1 MNKPIVSVLVPVYN
15 VEKYLGRCLDSI
27 IAQTLTNIEIICVND
42 GSTDDSL
49 SVLKEYQLRD
59 KRIKIIDKE
68 NGGLPSA
75 RNAAID
81 VASGEYVGFID
92 SDDYIEPK
100 MFETMVKYARKDK
113 SDIVICGAN
122 IFPEKPKASQWLYD
136 CLSPKYTHYDE
147 FNPEVLFSR
156 VDTTPFLWRN
166 LVKKSLIDKNNLRL
180 DEDVVIGEDKA
191 FQAKLFPKAKGI
203 TVIPDKLY
211 NYFWCRPDSLM
222 QQQVYA
228 NFDKKIKAHA
238 KLVARVAK
246 DIFTKD
252 VDEKTRLEYFEWVV
266 PFIYSDYIYA
276 SRNDKIDIA
285 NNLIPIW
292 KECGVYLIL
301 NLMPDWKVQNFEYIF
316 SFYNESK
323 IDVRLS
329 TIISIENGSQYIEEA
344 MNNLEDCLG
353 NDDEIIIV
361 NNGMRD
367 TDYVYVEKCMRMNK
381 NIRLYNTPGYFSFYR
396 ILNTGKGLASGKY
409 VLFTETQNWYLNSK
423 SIDDWIMATKNKNA
437 DICAV
442 NYVTKESDFA
452 LEIVKQSADQMINS
466 YMIDF
471 YNCMFTKSFL
481 DNVDVDFDDY
491 AILTGYVFIC
501 HVLEKT
507 DKVYC
512 LNEDIY
518 FSRKIHRQD
527 WISTEKCERV
537 LKGIEKLMKCSL
549 ENNDSVLHTT
559 VLSILNGNRIR
570 KLIVNNTKAY
580 AMPID
585 SCPNGENSQINTVR
599 TLFSIISMADYNMLK
614 DCGVSDNKSIMETLC
629 EVVEERQLFIAGLS
643 N

>member
-27 IAQTLTNIEIICVND
+27 IAQTLINIEIICVND

-49 SVLKEYQLRD
+49 NILKEYKLKD
-59 KRIKIIDKE
+59 KRIKIIDKK

-92 SDDYIEPK
+92 SDDYIEPT

-122 IFPEKPKASQWLYD
+122 IFPQNPKASQWLYD

-191 FQAKLFPKAKGI
+191 FQAKLFPKAQGI

-238 KLVARVAK
+238 KLVGRVAN
-246 DIFTKD
+246 DIFTKE

-276 SRNDKIDIA
+276 SRNDKVDIA
-285 NNLIPIW
+285 NILIPTW
-292 KECGVYLIL
+292 KDCGVYLIL
-301 NLMPDWKVQNFEYIF
+301 NLMPEWKVKNFEYIL
-316 SFYNESK
+316 SFYKECK
-323 IDVRLS
+323 VDVRLS

-381 NIRLYNTPGYFSFYR
+381 NIRLYNTPEYFSYYR

-409 VLFTETQNWYLNSK
+409 VVFTETQNWYLDSK
-423 SIDDWIMATKNKNA
+423 SIDDWIMATENENV

-452 LEIVKQSADQMINS
+452 LELVRQNADQMINS

-481 DNVDVDFDDY
+481 DNVEVDFDDY
-491 AILTGYVFIC
+491 SILTGYVFIC
-501 HVLEKT
+501 HMLEKT

-512 LNEDIY
+512 LNKDIY
-518 FSRKIHRQD
+518 FSRKLHRQD
-527 WISTEKCERV
+527 WISTEKCEKV
-537 LKGIEKLMKCSL
+537 LSGIEQLMKCSL
-549 ENNDSVLHTT
+549 KNNDSVLHTT
-559 VLSILNGNRIR
+559 VLSILNGDRIR

-580 AMPID
+580 AMPIE

-599 TLFSIISMADYNMLK
+599 ALFNIASMVNYDMLSV
-614 DCGVSDNKSIMETLC
+614 CGVANSGCVIETLC
-629 EVVEERQLFIAGLS
+629 EVIEDRNIFLASIS
-643 N
+643 